1 MFPADTKV
9 LVVDDFK
16 TMRKLVIGALKACG
30 LTNVMEADDGAT
42 AWPLFQEEANKGQ
55 PFNLV
60 VSDWNMP
67 QMQGIDLLRNVR
79 KHPSGEKLPFVLVTA
94 EAEKANIVQAVEAG
108 VSNYIVKPFNA
119 ADFKTKLEQ
128 AWNKV
133 SKG

>member
-16 TMRKLVIGALKACG
+16 TMRKLVIGALKVCG
-30 LTNVMEADDGAT
+30 LTNVTEADDGST
-42 AWPLFQEEANKGQ
+42 AWPIFQEEATKGQ
-55 PFNLV
+55 PFQLV
-60 VSDWNMP
+60 ISDWNMP
-67 QMQGIDLLRNVR
+67 NMQGIDLLRNVR
-79 KHPSGEKLPFVLVTA
+79 QHPNGETLPFVLVTA

-128 AWNKV
+128 VWNKV